1 VELSLGSRC
10 EELVVV
16 AVVEEE
22 EKLEWLILKLRS
34 NLLHLLDR
42 R

>member
-1 VELSLGSRC
+1 MELSLGSRC

-16 AVVEEE
+16 AVVEE